1 VTRSLNELNELSG
14 FEQGGI
20 MPEPLQA
27 ELPILMEILGGAERA
42 AVILGAAQ
50 LDLFS
55 PLGNGPAKAT
65 EVAARTGLPLRG
77 VERVLNACT
86 ALGFITKEG
95 DNYRNSPLAD
105 AFLVKGKP
113 GYVGNMIK
121 QTSDR
126 FTAWTKMPEAVRTDK
141 PVLPLTGAE
150 LFNAPAEVLDNYVH
164 GLFEMGKGLAARI
177 ANLVELGASRT
188 LLDVAGGSGV
198 YSIILCRQFP
208 QLQSVVFDLP
218 PILERT
224 RKIIERE
231 GLTDRV
237 RVREGN
243 YFQDD
248 FGSGLD
254 AILLSNMLQT
264 EGRQT
269 CHMVLRKAFAAL
281 NPGGQILVHGIMPN
295 ADRTGPAQQ
304 TIFSV
309 FMMLVFPEGEAYPGE
324 EIIDWLHA
332 AGFVEGKKHLL
343 PPPAFSSLV
352 VARKPG

>member
-1 VTRSLNELNELSG
+1 MT
-14 FEQGGI
+14 
-20 MPEPLQA
+20 EPLKA
-27 ELPILMEILGGAERA
+27 EMPILMEILGGAERA
-42 AVILGAAQ
+42 AVVLGAAQ

-65 EVAARTGLPLRG
+65 EVAAQTGLPLRG
-77 VERVLNACT
+77 VERVLNACV
-86 ALGFITKEG
+86 ALGFVVKEN
-95 DNYRNSPLAD
+95 DLYRNSPLAD
-105 AFLVKGKP
+105 TFLVKGKP
-113 GYVGNMIK
+113 GYIGNMIK
-121 QTSDR
+121 QTNDR
-126 FTAWTKMPEAVRTDK
+126 FLAWTKMPEAIRTDK

-150 LFNAPAEVLDNYVH
+150 LFNASAEVLDNYVH
-164 GLFEMGKGLAARI
+164 GLFDLGKGLAARI
-177 ANLVELGASRT
+177 ASLVDLSACHT

-231 GLTDRV
+231 GMTDRV
-237 RVREGN
+237 SVREGN
-243 YFQDD
+243 YFKDN

-254 AILLSNMLQT
+254 VILLSNMLQT

-269 CHMVLRKAFAAL
+269 CRMVLQKAFAAL
-281 NPGGQILVHGIMPN
+281 NPGGQILVHGIMPD
-295 ADRTGPAQQ
+295 ADRTGPLQQ

-309 FMMLVFPEGEAYPGE
+309 FMMLVFPEGEAYSGE
-324 EIIDWLHA
+324 EIIDWLHES
-332 AGFVEGKKHLL
+332 GFVEGKKMLL